1 MTIALRAAHA
11 TVSGAI
17 RALVCGGAIAEVAAR
32 RLVPLQKFLTRK
44 IDEAAR

>member
-1 MTIALRAAHA
+1 MTIALRVARA

-17 RALVCGGAIAEVAAR
+17 RALMCGGAIAEIAAR